1 MRSCVERQ
9 AARPCPV
16 IQDHGGRAD
25 LHAAARRI
33 RVQRQGFRAQGHYS
47 QSPSGR
53 TFNLGALICTFLG
66 IAVNG
71 KSYKNVRYIT
81 QGPALLA

>member
-1 MRSCVERQ
+1 TMHNGTTKPWSKSNRPSLRQ
-9 AARPCPV
+9 
-16 IQDHGGRAD
+16 IQGD
-25 LHAAARRI
+25 
-33 RVQRQGFRAQGHYS
+33 
-47 QSPSGR
+47 SPSGR
-53 TFNLGALICTFLG
+53 TFDLGALICTFRG